1 MAADENQAGT
11 RPGRQ
16 VVMALLI
23 ASTVLLFSACGS
35 EDTMGGTGEPVVT
48 TGSATTEP
56 ASGSQQNVP
65 LPSGGAATA
74 LPPGPE
80 IPAGSQV
87 STDKLVITHQGDL
100 QPLEYA
106 ISRLGG
112 KISSQDDRIHVYI
125 AQFPTKDLTAI
136 VKLRDSLRSQGFD
149 AAVTPTLPDKITG

>member
-1 MAADENQAGT
+1 
-11 RPGRQ
+11 
-16 VVMALLI
+16 MALLMGF
-23 ASTVLLFSACGS
+23 TVLLLSACGS
-35 EDTMGGTGEPVVT
+35 GDSMGGTSEPVVT
-48 TGSATTEP
+48 PGSATTEP

-65 LPSGGAATA
+65 PPSGGAVTA

-100 QPLEYA
+100 QLLETA

-112 KISSQDDRIHVYI
+112 KITSRDDRIHIYV

-136 VKLRDSLRSQGFD
+136 VKLRDSLRTQGFD